1 MGSQKYT
8 ADGFGPQFLMIP
20 GPSPVADRVRAAMGR
35 ASIDFSSNEFV
46 ETSDR
51 LFALLKPIF
60 CSAEHVFLYGAN
72 GHGAWEAALSNCI
85 KAGDEILLPETGLFS
100 EAWRGMASRLGAKV
114 RTIPSD
120 WRRGV
125 DADAVEKVLR
135 DDTSGAIKA
144 VLVVHTDTA
153 TGVTSDVGRIRD
165 AMDRVGHDA
174 LYMVDTIA
182 SLCTTEFL
190 MTDWRVDVA
199 IAASQKA
206 LGAPPGLSMCGVS
219 QKALDLAVAAD
230 LPSYYWS
237 WTERMKTE
245 HYKRFCGTA
254 PEQLVFALTEAITM
268 LNEHGLDQTIRRHTH
283 LAEMVQAAVGVWCEG
298 GALEFSAVNP
308 DERATSVTT
317 IRTPEGFDA
326 EMLRDHLRTRYNVIV
341 GGGLGQLRGSIFR
354 IGHMGHINAPY
365 VLGALGAIDSALKS
379 LKVPVGDDAVAAA
392 AGVMIAHDHTLA

>member
-1 MGSQKYT
+1 MSNDSHS
-8 ADGFGPQFLMIP
+8 ADGYGPQFLMIP

-35 ASIDFSSNEFV
+35 ASIDFSSSEFV
-46 ETSDR
+46 ETANL
-51 LFALLKPIF
+51 LFSQLKPIF
-60 CSAEHVFLYGAN
+60 CNAEHVFLYGAN

-85 KAGDEILLPETGLFS
+85 AAGDEILLPETGLFS
-100 EAWRGMASRLGAKV
+100 EAWRDMAHRLGASV

-120 WRRGV
+120 WRSGV
-125 DADAVEKVLR
+125 DALAVEQILA
-135 DDTSGAIKA
+135 DDTRGAIKA

-153 TGVTSDVGRIRD
+153 TGVTSDVQAIRG
-165 AMDRVGHDA
+165 AIDRANHDA

-206 LGAPPGLSMCGVS
+206 LGSPPGLSMCGVS
-219 QKALDLAVAAD
+219 QKALDHALSVS

-237 WTERMKTE
+237 WAERMKAE

-254 PEQLVFALTEAITM
+254 PEQLVFALSEAIAM
-268 LNEHGLDQTIRRHTH
+268 VNEEGLDQTIHRHAQ
-283 LAEMVQAAVGVWCEG
+283 LAEMVKATVSVWCEG

-308 DERATSVTT
+308 HERANSVTT

-326 EMLRDHLRTRYNVIV
+326 ETLRDHLRTRHNVIV
-341 GGGLGQLRGSIFR
+341 GGGLGQLRGTIFR
-354 IGHMGHINAPY
+354 IGHMGYINAPY
-365 VLGALGAIDSALKS
+365 VLGALGAIDGALKS
-379 LKVPVGDDAVAAA
+379 LKIPVGADAIAA
-392 AGVMIAHDHTLA
+392 AGQVMNRIS

>member
-100 EAWRGMASRLGAKV
+100 EAWRG
-114 RTIPSD
+114 
-120 WRRGV
+120 
-125 DADAVEKVLR
+125 AVEKVLR

-182 SLCTTEFL
+182 SLCT
-190 MTDWRVDVA
+190 
-199 IAASQKA
+199 
-206 LGAPPGLSMCGVS
+206 S